1 MKNKLYIKLPAGSS
15 QIEVIEQNMD
25 SDYDF
30 WRKQIG
36 CRMIEIVQ
44 PVGLPEDYCMI
55 VDEEG
60 LLKEPVVLSPIASV
74 LYGVKEH
81 GNPIVGNVL
90 IAKNVFEPDGI
101 DTAPLSKADVKRLIE
116 HINGE
121 ILNYLVG

>member
-15 QIEVIEQNMD
+15 QLEVIEQDMD
-25 SDYDF
+25 SEYDF

-44 PVGLPEDYCMI
+44 PVGLPEDYCLI
-55 VDEEG
+55 ADEEG
-60 LLKEPVVLSPIASV
+60 LFRDPLVLSPIASI

-81 GNPIVGNVL
+81 GNPIVGNAL

-101 DTAPLSKADVKRLIE
+101 DTVPLDESDIGMLVE

-121 ILNYLVG
+121 IQKYLAD

>member
-1 MKNKLYIKLPAGSS
+1 
-15 QIEVIEQNMD
+15 
-25 SDYDF
+25 
-30 WRKQIG
+30 
-36 CRMIEIVQ
+36 MIEIVQ